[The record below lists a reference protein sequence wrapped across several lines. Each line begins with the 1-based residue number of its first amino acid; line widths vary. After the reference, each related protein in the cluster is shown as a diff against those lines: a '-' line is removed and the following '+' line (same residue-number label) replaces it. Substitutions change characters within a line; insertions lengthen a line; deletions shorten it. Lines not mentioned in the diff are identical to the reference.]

1 MICDRKRFMT
11 PSPGQTDSQV
21 DASFQNQN
29 LRTDLRW
36 EAKRIRRLASS
47 RNSHKVVNFT
57 HIQMACD
64 QLNVSTCVG
73 WSNGE
78 KRASTC
84 ERRI

>member
-64 QLNVSTCVG
+64 QLKTFARKYSNVQNLS
-73 WSNGE
+73 
-78 KRASTC
+78 KLL
-84 ERRI
+84 